1 MKSDETRWNRRY
13 SSGKKYPTE
22 PHDAVVAYHSLAKKG
37 NALDIAAGNGRNS
50 CFLAE
55 NGFHVDAVDIS
66 SVGLK
71 LIHQKNSTI
80 NTIHADLDEYRITKN
95 RYDLIININFLD
107 RRLFPRIKTGLKDS
121 GLLIFQTFMDPRLTG
136 ATFDPQ
142 KVDRYLKPNE
152 LVHAFLSLHV
162 LRYEEK
168 EVTFSNGEILK
179 AAMLVAKKESLSTVF
194 SRGNGT

>member
-13 SSGKKYPTE
+13 SSGDKYPTE
-22 PHDAVVAYHSLAKKG
+22 PHDAVVAYHSLSKKG
-37 NALDIAAGNGRNS
+37 RALDIAAGIGRNA

-55 NGFHVDAVDIS
+55 KGFQVDAVDIS

-71 LIHQKNSTI
+71 SIHQKNPDV
-80 NTIHADLDEYRITKN
+80 NTIHADLDDYQLSKDH
-95 RYDLIININFLD
+95 YDLIVNINFLD
-107 RRLFPRIKTGLKDS
+107 RRLFPQIQKGLKNS

-152 LVHAFLSLHV
+152 LVHSFLSLHV

-179 AAMLVAKKESLSTVF
+179 AALLVAGKENLNELLTSYKQ
-194 SRGNGT
+194 